1 MVRLCQG
8 GFIINKF
15 DAAVLIGLFLL
26 LSVSGR
32 SSPLRLP
39 VILAC
44 FVFIYFGYLKASG
57 RADKIAK
64 KILDKQSISASDRLP
79 QSACETEIFTENTS
93 EVPEYCIKRTGLSK
107 SVSPGA
113 AYIGRSPDQT
123 PRRRVPVRSYRGE
136 GPLRSGKFA
145 VIEAETVQVPDEA
158 GCGDKEIISDG
169 TEILPDMADAVR
181 YEEIRSEDMGKT
193 EDLHEKAD
201 TEKTVP
207 VAKERNRKGD
217 QLPSYDSFPEE
228 GYIDPGLPEI

>member
-1 MVRLCQG
+1 MI
-8 GFIINKF
+8 F
-15 DAAVLIGLFLL
+15 
-26 LSVSGR
+26 
-32 SSPLRLP
+32 
-39 VILAC
+39 AC
-44 FVFIYFGYLKASG
+44 FVFIYSGYFKASG
-57 RADKIAK
+57 RADKIVG
-64 KILDKQSISASDRLP
+64 KILRKQSISGYARLP
-79 QSACETEIFTENTS
+79 QNES
-93 EVPEYCIKRTGLSK
+93 VPEISEEDTEDISEISECCITRTKLSR
-107 SVSPGA
+107 SVMPGA
-113 AYIGRSPDQT
+113 SYIGRSPDQN
-123 PRRRVPVRSYRGE
+123 PRRKIPVRSYRGE

-169 TEILPDMADAVR
+169 AEILPDMADTAR

-207 VAKERNRKGD
+207 VAKERNRKSD